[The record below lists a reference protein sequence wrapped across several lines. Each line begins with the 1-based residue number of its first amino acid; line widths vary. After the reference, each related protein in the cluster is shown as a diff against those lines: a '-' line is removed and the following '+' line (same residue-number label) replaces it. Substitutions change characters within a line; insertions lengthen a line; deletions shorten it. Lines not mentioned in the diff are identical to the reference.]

1 MQPVEY
7 ACRIP
12 RLGIRAPPACAL
24 VEDDT
29 PSMII
34 CILFWK
40 VLVYWQLHRVLAQ
53 SIAGRSHGKGVE
65 KGVNLRTVA
74 GQGTRYGGG

>member
-1 MQPVEY
+1 MQDT
-7 ACRIP
+7 ASRDKS
-12 RLGIRAPPACAL
+12 AASAL

-34 CILFWK
+34 CILVWK
-40 VLVYWQLHRVLAQ
+40 VLVYWQLLRVLAQ

-65 KGVNLRTVA
+65 KWVILRTVA